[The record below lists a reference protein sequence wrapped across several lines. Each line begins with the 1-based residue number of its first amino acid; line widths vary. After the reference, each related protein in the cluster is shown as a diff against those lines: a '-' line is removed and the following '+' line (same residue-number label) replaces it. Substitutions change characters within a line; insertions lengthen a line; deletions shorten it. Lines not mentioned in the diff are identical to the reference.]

1 MFTRSRS
8 RKTIDK
14 IPVKAWLA
22 DALFKATAVV
32 PIKNVLLP
40 KTAAEI
46 VPVKLAAVRDV
57 SAAPFPENLLLIKYQ

>member
-1 MFTRSRS
+1 MLRYQSRS

-22 DALFKATAVV
+22 DAPFKATAVV

-46 VPVKLAAVRDV
+46 VPL
-57 SAAPFPENLLLIKYQ
+57 S

>member
-1 MFTRSRS
+1 M
-8 RKTIDK
+8 IDK

-40 KTAAEI
+40 E
-46 VPVKLAAVRDV
+46 LRRDGTC
-57 SAAPFPENLLLIKYQ
+57 